1 MVGAAL
7 GLLICLIP
15 LISGITVAVFFIYK
29 KIFDRHTT
37 KVLQE
42 GVTNK
47 RKWIAPWA
55 LALIV
60 LGVQLVL
67 ATGTMYLMSM
77 YMVNTQAQTVTVSE
91 EGEPMPVILY
101 TNTTREFVH
110 KGDGFQLVDQGANDG
125 LSCKVYKKINEDNTV
140 SYCFSGKLNKW
151 HEGNKLEM
159 TCLDE
164 KGDMIAGSFFSSVDE
179 KDKNCYYELRVNDGA
194 YRPGSF
200 VIRLTQIVYDTSD
213 PNGGTYELKL
223 KF

>member
-1 MVGAAL
+1 MVGAIF

-15 LISGITVAVFFIYK
+15 VILIVTAVTFIIYK

-47 RKWIAPWA
+47 RRWIAPWA

-67 ATGTMYLMSM
+67 ITGTMYLMSM
-77 YMVNTQAQTVTVSE
+77 YMINTQAQTVTVSE

-101 TNTTREFVH
+101 TNTRREFVH
-110 KGDGFQLVDQGANDG
+110 KGDGFQLVDEGSNDG
-125 LSCKVYKKINEDNTV
+125 LSCKVYKKVNEDNTV
-140 SYCFSGKLNKW
+140 SYCFSGKLKKW
-151 HEGNKLEM
+151 NGGNKIEM
-159 TCLDE
+159 NCLDE
-164 KGDMIAGSFFSSVDE
+164 KGDLFASSFFSSVDE
-179 KDKNCYYELRVNDGA
+179 KDENCYYELRVNDGE

-213 PNGGTYELKL
+213 PNGGTYELTL